1 MGMNGPIWSR
11 GTGATTPRSG
21 AGEHDLDEAEL
32 KPYFQLDAMI
42 EAAFDCAN
50 RLFGL
55 EFEAARRGRSITP
68 TRAPGR

>member
-1 MGMNGPIWSR
+1 VGLALLR
-11 GTGATTPRSG
+11 EKRRKA
-21 AGEHDLDEAEL
+21 EHDLDEAEL
-32 KPYFQLDAMI
+32 KPFFQLDAMI

-55 EFEAARRGRSITP
+55 EFAPLDVPLYHP